1 MINNISEFITKR
13 WVAKSIIPEEDY
25 ELYHYG
31 WFVVLTDLCLFAF
44 TLILGII
51 FDIVLSS
58 IIFFVTFFFIR
69 RFAGGYHVKT
79 ELHCLIISFSVLL
92 LSMIAIKF
100 FFVNVAGKYLLII
113 NLICVIALAFF
124 SPADTPQKP
133 LSLAERKKFKI
144 LISIIGI
151 IFLIIDC
158 ILIHF
163 EINNIAIPI
172 ICAFVLET
180 ILVILG
186 RLLNHRLAES

>member
-1 MINNISEFITKR
+1 MNSLSELITKR
-13 WVAKSIIPEEDY
+13 WVAKNIIPEEDY

-31 WFVVLTDLCLFAF
+31 WFIVLSDLCLFAF

-51 FDIVLSS
+51 FDVVLSS

-79 ELHCLIISFSVLL
+79 EMHCLTLSFSFLL
-92 LSMIAIKF
+92 LSIIAIKF
-100 FFVNVAGKYLLII
+100 FFINIMGEYLLII
-113 NLICVIALAFF
+113 NLICVIALSFF

-133 LSLAERKKFKI
+133 LSSAERKRFKI
-144 LISIIGI
+144 IISIIGV
-151 IFLIIDC
+151 IFLILDC
-158 ILIHF
+158 ILIYF
-163 EINNIAIPI
+163 EINYIAIPI

-186 RLLNHRLAES
+186 RLLNHRLAEN